1 MRTGSFM
8 GPGPGPGLGRRRSRL
23 EVWVPAGYLALV
35 VGLLVWADVLV
46 RTGDGGFAGV
56 WAIFATAPLSMLA
69 LSLFTPS
76 PESLGALEA
85 APPAHTGPT
94 PPTPLPAPTT
104 GTETELPVGP
114 PPTAAELRDVP
125 DVPGADLANDWL
137 GFGFYG
143 LILACALANAT
154 ALWALTR
161 TLVGAF
167 SARRARRARPV
178 G

>member
-1 MRTGSFM
+1 M
-8 GPGPGPGLGRRRSRL
+8 
-23 EVWVPAGYLALV
+23 AIV

-46 RTGDGGFAGV
+46 RTGDGSFAGV
-56 WAIFATAPLSMLA
+56 WAILATAPLSMLA

-76 PESLGALEA
+76 PESLAALEA

-94 PPTPLPAPTT
+94 PPTPLPAPAPET
-104 GTETELPVGP
+104 GTETGPPVGP
-114 PPTAAELRDVP
+114 PPTAAELQDVS
-125 DVPGADLANDWL
+125 DVPGADLVGDWL

-161 TLVGAF
+161 AVTGAF
-167 SARRARRARPV
+167 TARRARPL

>member
-1 MRTGSFM
+1 M

-56 WAIFATAPLSMLA
+56 GAIFATAPLSMLA

-94 PPTPLPAPTT
+94 PPTPLPAPAPET
-104 GTETELPVGP
+104 G